1 MYLIWRILS
10 ANYIISFSKGEKIP
24 ADGKVLEGASSSD
37 ESMLTGESLPV
48 KKGPGDQVF
57 GGTMN
62 GSGLVFIFSFYTF
75 FSNIL

>member
-1 MYLIWRILS
+1 M
-10 ANYIISFSKGEKIP
+10 SKGEKIP
-24 ADGKVLEGASSSD
+24 ADGKVLEGASSCD

-62 GSGLVFIFSFYTF
+62 GSGLAFWILFSKFFYNRLF
-75 FSNIL
+75 H